1 MQLYRDSVGSP
12 GYISE
17 QIGLP
22 KQDLIRELRLCG
34 IEPDFSEE
42 TVQEELAY
50 TVGKTEAMK
59 AVEKYVL
66 MDGTGYNRSEVP
78 LMNAVPRQFFASSE
92 KAQITPRN

>member
-1 MQLYRDSVGSP
+1 MMEQTITVTIPREWITGLPEEELTYKQIFRLGIRQYKIKRAVQLYRDDVGSP

-42 TVQEELAY
+42 TVQEELA
-50 TVGKTEAMK
+50 E
-59 AVEKYVL
+59 
-66 MDGTGYNRSEVP
+66 
-78 LMNAVPRQFFASSE
+78 
-92 KAQITPRN
+92 